1 VISHREDARF
11 VLDYPALVPCF
22 PLIAMPGKHDRHAP
36 EFVIG
41 IIRNP

>member
-11 VLDYPALVPCF
+11 VLDYPALVPRS

-36 EFVIG
+36 DFVIG
-41 IIRNP
+41 IIQNH